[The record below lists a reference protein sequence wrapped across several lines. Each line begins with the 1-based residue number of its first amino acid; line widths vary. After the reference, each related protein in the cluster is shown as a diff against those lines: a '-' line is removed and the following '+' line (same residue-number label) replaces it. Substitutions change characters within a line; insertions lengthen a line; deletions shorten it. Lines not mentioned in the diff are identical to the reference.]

1 MRYNSAEPSVKE
13 QRRNMH
19 GQYIGSLHTM
29 PADIVHQCMLRLDH
43 PSTRCPGK
51 VLHTVLY
58 CSEATAAEGQQ
69 SR

>member
-1 MRYNSAEPSVKE
+1 
-13 QRRNMH
+13 MH

-29 PADIVHQCMLRLDH
+29 PANIVHQCMLRLDH

-51 VLHTVLY
+51 VLHTVSC

-69 SR
+69 SSWPLSQHRLKAVNS